1 MSEVTYFNYPFNQ
14 YVFTSQSL
22 REKLLIQ
29 QGCDLLPRR
38 LYGGAYGGCGGYG
51 YGYGYSGC
59 CAAQPCP
66 PLPPV
71 YSTGPFIY
79 Q

>member
-1 MSEVTYFNYPFNQ
+1 MSDVTYFNYPFNS
-14 YVFTSQSL
+14 YVFTPLSL
-22 REKLLIQ
+22 RQKLLMQ
-29 QGCDLLPRR
+29 QGCDLPPRR
-38 LYGGAYGGCGGYG
+38 LYGGGYGGCGG